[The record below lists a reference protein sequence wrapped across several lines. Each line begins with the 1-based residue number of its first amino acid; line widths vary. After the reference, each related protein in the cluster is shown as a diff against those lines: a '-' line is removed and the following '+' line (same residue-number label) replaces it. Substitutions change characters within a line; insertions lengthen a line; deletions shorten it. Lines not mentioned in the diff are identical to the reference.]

1 MILHLSQLPARVF
14 VRVCCLTSLTP
25 ISRKFAFTEIWTK
38 CLKWT
43 FVPLCF
49 RRVPS
54 GQDRGFV
61 QREVPCDQEAGVG
74 TLLHCMA
81 MLGHTVSHTHTHIS
95 RERALLPLRTYW
107 DTHTRHELDTPL
119 PVSWCHHD
127 GDCNQHHPLLTPKT
141 SICAVMLFPC
151 CHGDATR

>member
-14 VRVCCLTSLTP
+14 ACVCCLTSLTP
-25 ISRKFAFTEIWTK
+25 ISRKFTFMEIWK
-38 CLKWT
+38 KYFKWT

-81 MLGHTVSHTHTHIS
+81 MLGHTVSHTHTHTHKQ
-95 RERALLPLRTYW
+95 RESSSSTPDLLRHTPDKNW
-107 DTHTRHELDTPL
+107 THLY
-119 PVSWCHHD
+119 
-127 GDCNQHHPLLTPKT
+127 LL
-141 SICAVMLFPC
+141 V
-151 CHGDATR
+151 DATMMVTATNTTLCWHQRRPFVLSC